1 MIAGGG
7 AIALQVAPGAE
18 AGGTVD
24 DARHALAT
32 QFRAAGLDTPE
43 LDARLLVGHTVNLDH
58 AALVAA
64 GSLKLGPEEA
74 DMINA
79 LARRRLAH
87 EPVAR
92 ILGRK
97 EFWSLALG
105 IDAATLVPRPETET
119 VVEAALAALDA
130 AGARQRALR
139 IADLGTGSG
148 ALMLALLAEL
158 PNAAGIATDI
168 DVGALVRAR
177 ANARSLGQA
186 RAAFVACDMV
196 AALGGPFDVIVSNPP
211 YVASG
216 DIGALAPEVRDFDPR
231 RALDGGSDG
240 LDFYRAI
247 ATTTPALVA
256 PDGFVAVEL
265 GAGQAGAV
273 AALFSAAGLAP
284 EPPRTDLNGIARA
297 MIARKARQTGGRS
310 NERQAFRPGKNAPKK
325 RLEYLPERTSLR
337 PRNRS
342 EVIVPRRLER
352 PA

>member
-1 MIAGGG
+1 MIPDGG
-7 AIALQVAPGAE
+7 AIALSVAPGAE

-24 DARHALAT
+24 GARHALAA

-43 LDARLLVGHTVNLDH
+43 LDARLLVGHVVNLEH

-64 GSLKLGPEEA
+64 GVRKLGREEA

-97 EFWSLALG
+97 EFWSLTLG

-119 VVEAALAALDA
+119 VVEAVLAAIDTA
-130 AGARQRALR
+130 RGRQRGLR

-148 ALMLALLAEL
+148 ALILALLAEL
-158 PNAAGIATDI
+158 PNATGIATDI
-168 DVGALVRAR
+168 NARALLRAR
-177 ANARSLGQA
+177 ANARSLGQT
-186 RAAFVACDMV
+186 RAAFVACDMA
-196 AALGGPFDVIVSNPP
+196 AALAGPFDVIVSNPP
-211 YVASG
+211 YVASD
-216 DIGALAPEVRDFDPR
+216 DIATLAPEVRDFDPR
-231 RALDGGSDG
+231 PALDGGADG

-247 ATTTPALVA
+247 AAAAPARLA
-256 PDGFVAVEL
+256 PGGFVAVEL
-265 GAGQAGAV
+265 GAGQANAV

-297 MIARKARQTGGRS
+297 MIARRVAPYGRG
-310 NERQAFRPGKNAPKK
+310 QQ
-325 RLEYLPERTSLR
+325 
-337 PRNRS
+337 
-342 EVIVPRRLER
+342 
-352 PA
+352 